1 MIQRTQEHQT
11 SDHLY
16 KEFTCSI
23 SQIDLNMKIFNV
35 CNEFSGVS
43 YTCEC
48 LFVHFSTTLLCDRLP
63 GPIFNYSQRQEKES
77 EREKRVRGNE
87 WNEVRLHFLSVTC
100 YLTSPR
106 CYGCQNEWV
115 SNESGSLHTPKA
127 QQKSWLDFTATLCSF
142 LSSPTVT
149 QNTETKTYSSTHQR
163 PAADDKSFCANNVK
177 VEKNIFFLTLTIF
190 R

>member
-1 MIQRTQEHQT
+1 MSATYVLH
-11 SDHLY
+11 S
-16 KEFTCSI
+16 
-23 SQIDLNMKIFNV
+23 

-127 QQKSWLDFTATLCSF
+127 QQKSWLAFTATLCSF

-149 QNTETKTYSSTHQR
+149 QNRNKVILFYTPETCSRWHT
-163 PAADDKSFCANNVK
+163 SFCANNVK
-177 VEKNIFFLTLTIF
+177 LENNMFFLTWTIF